1 MDLIGLFSTSD
12 HSIEV
17 HRVGFKHQKVF
28 QKEDLLGPTS
38 LEFTK
43 NGRQVIIGYEDG
55 KISLI
60 KSDDSASEIFA
71 AKIVDDI
78 SPITA
83 LCY

>member
-12 HSIEV
+12 HSVEV

-43 NGRQVIIGYEDG
+43 NG
-55 KISLI
+55 K
-60 KSDDSASEIFA
+60 
-71 AKIVDDI
+71 
-78 SPITA
+78 
-83 LCY
+83 